1 MKSSET
7 PCLAGN
13 ADTVIQTQPGEWLGR
28 VLGGEFGREGAS
40 AKPLPRCSQLPSLGL
55 LCTWDVRTNPVL
67 VTGTWPTQAP
77 PLSPVH
83 PQWTVYKTSR
93 GLSCLIELVTRTGL
107 TLPWESAAACVS
119 SEIMGW
125 AYFSTK
131 HDSVLWVWF
140 FSDLLLKGCFQHR
153 RLFSVFSGHVL
164 HKPDC
169 LLEGT
174 LLAPRAGP
182 EWRLWMQ
189 VARHLPERPA
199 QLSRALVLALFVFI
213 LADWKS
219 KQCLNVLTSTLWFCE
234 AARSVHLL
242 CASLF
247 ICFPRTL
254 FAEDFF
260 SPRSHTQF
268 ILELNSMDC
277 IQRFYP
283 KLSW

>member
-140 FSDLLLKGCFQHR
+140 FLIYCWKDAFNIGGFSPFSKGVFCTNPIVCSREHYWLRGPDQCEGFGCRLPGIFLKGQR
-153 RLFSVFSGHVL
+153 SS
-164 HKPDC
+164 
-169 LLEGT
+169 
-174 LLAPRAGP
+174 AGP
-182 EWRLWMQ
+182 WFW
-189 VARHLPERPA
+189 
-199 QLSRALVLALFVFI
+199 LF
-213 LADWKS
+213 
-219 KQCLNVLTSTLWFCE
+219 
-234 AARSVHLL
+234 
-242 CASLF
+242 LF
-247 ICFPRTL
+247 
-254 FAEDFF
+254 
-260 SPRSHTQF
+260 
-268 ILELNSMDC
+268 
-277 IQRFYP
+277 
-283 KLSW
+283 LSWLIGSRSSVSMC